1 MLVLLLLY
9 AVVMAVATFV
19 ESKYSTLTARLYF
32 YNSWWFM
39 LLQGA
44 MVVNFVAVSLKFK
57 LFQQRKWGVLISH
70 YALVLILL
78 GAMVTHFVG
87 REGIMHIREGES
99 SNKIYSNDGQVVGEL
114 PFTVTLKDFRLVRY
128 PGSGSPSSFESDVVI
143 EGVPQKIY
151 MNNIVYKD
159 GYRLYQAS
167 YDHDE
172 KGTVLSVNQD
182 ALGTVITYIGYLL
195 LVLGLLLSLV
205 HRNSHFRTLIRSL
218 SVVALIF
225 MSQTLFAQSQEMEQ
239 PVQQQI
245 EQPESPEQK
254 SGQPQRQTPAEG
266 ALAVEYAQRSVP
278 VSGIADEFG
287 KLLVQTQGGRIEP
300 VDTYAGKMLRKLA
313 RQKSFEG
320 MSANQ
325 VLLGIITN
333 PEVWSRVPIIYDGS
347 QMIAFVDVLDNEGQY
362 LYAKQVEQI
371 YEKPVAERNKKDKE
385 ILKLDEKVNIIHA
398 LFSGEM
404 LPIFPNAA
412 DPTHKWYSPGDD
424 IAAFQGADSMF
435 VSRIF
440 VWFANEVRKDVASPK
455 ALEIVG
461 MIDTYQHAKSN
472 GIAMDKDKIEAEVF
486 YNKADVFK
494 WSAFSY
500 MGLGLLTLILLVV
513 GLLRDS
519 RPLRIVVN
527 VLVGLIVAVFLW
539 HSFGIGL
546 RWYIAGRAPM
556 SNAYETMVY
565 VGWAAAFAG
574 LLFIRRSRMTMALGA
589 FFAGVLLF
597 VSNLNFM
604 DPEITP
610 LVPVLKSYWLMIHVA
625 VITGSYG
632 FFGIGFLIGLV
643 TVILMVIGGDKFTKQ
658 VHELYVINQLA
669 LTVGLVLLTA
679 GTFLGAVWANESW
692 GRYWGWDP
700 KETWALISM
709 ITYTII
715 LHARFIPQL
724 RSAYAFS
731 VMSIVGLASI
741 LMTFFG
747 VNYYLS
753 GLHSYGSDSAPP
765 ALNIIYVVYGVILV
779 FVGWAYFKI
788 RKK

>member
-1 MLVLLLLY
+1 MMVLLLLY
-9 AVVMAVATFV
+9 AIVMAVATFV
-19 ESKYSTLTARLYF
+19 ESKYSTLTARVYF

-39 LLQGA
+39 LLQVA
-44 MVVNFVAVSLKFK
+44 MVVNFVAISIKFK
-57 LFQQRKWGVLISH
+57 LFKQRKWGVLISH
-70 YALVLILL
+70 YALVVILM
-78 GAMVTHFVG
+78 GAMATHILG
-87 REGIMHIREGES
+87 SEGIMHIREGET
-99 SNKIYSNDGQVVGEL
+99 SNKLYGKDGAVIGEL
-114 PFTVTLKDFRLVRY
+114 PFHVTLKDFRLVRY
-128 PGSGSPSSFESDVVI
+128 PGSGSPSSFESDVII
-143 EGVPQKIY
+143 EGIHEKIY

-182 ALGTVITYIGYLL
+182 AIGTVITYIGYLL
-195 LVLGLLLSLV
+195 LIFGLLLSLT
-205 HRNSHFRTLIRSL
+205 HRTSHFRTLIRSL
-218 SVVALIF
+218 SVVALLLT
-225 MSQTLFAQSQEMEQ
+225 SSNLYA
-239 PVQQQI
+239 QQQ
-245 EQPESPEQK
+245 S
-254 SGQPQRQTPAEG
+254 RAEG
-266 ALAVEYAQRSVP
+266 VLAIEYAQKSVP
-278 VSGIADEFG
+278 VTEIADDFG

-300 VDTYAGKMLRKLA
+300 INTYASKMLRKLA
-313 RQKSFEG
+313 REKSFEG

-333 PEVWSRVPIIYDGS
+333 PEVWSRVPVIYDGS
-347 QMIAFVDVLDNEGQY
+347 QMIAFVDILDKEGQY
-362 LYAKQVEQI
+362 LYAKQIEQI

-385 ILKLDEKVNIIHA
+385 MLKLDEKVNIMHA

-412 DPTHKWYSPGDD
+412 DPTHKWYSPGDPTD
-424 IAAFQGADSMF
+424 AFVGADSMF

-440 VWFANEVRKDVASPK
+440 VWFANEVRKDAASPK
-455 ALEIVG
+455 AHEIVG
-461 MIDTYQHAKSN
+461 MIDTYQHAKSS
-472 GIAMDKDKIEAEVF
+472 GIAMDKDKIDAEVF

-494 WSAFSY
+494 WSAFTY
-500 MGLGLLTLILLVV
+500 MGLGLMTLILLVV

-519 RPLRIVVN
+519 RWVRIVIKA
-527 VLVGLIVAVFLW
+527 LICLIVAVFLW

-574 LLFIRRSRMTMALGA
+574 LLFIKRSKMTLALGA

-643 TVILMVIGGDKFTKQ
+643 TIILMVVSGGDKFSKQ
-658 VHELYVINQLA
+658 IHELHVINQLA

-709 ITYTII
+709 IIYTMI
-715 LHARFIPQL
+715 LHARFVDTL
-724 RSAYAFS
+724 RSAYSFS

-765 ALNIIYVVYGVILV
+765 ALNIIYIVYSVVLL
-779 FVGWAYFKI
+779 FVVWAYFKTKI
-788 RKK
+788 K